1 MKFNLTI
8 VHSFWGL
15 CQPPEVPVSNSPH
28 CNVGRG
34 ALLQG
39 WWWSLKKQGLP
50 FIHAHFF
57 RTLRV
62 WIPLHLE
69 HPQLCIQQSHVL
81 AKILGT
87 KRAIIKKYIFPLS
100 ALLIGNDAKYL
111 SSRTRKECCKSHV
124 SHVYSLCTHLRKET
138 YTFTEQSD
146 TNIIILLLNSTIRF
160 FHLCKTY
167 LFDWLH
173 QALF

>member
-1 MKFNLTI
+1 MTKFNLTI

-39 WWWSLKKQGLP
+39 WWWSLKKQGLL

-62 WIPLHLE
+62 WIPLHLI

-81 AKILGT
+81 AKVLGT
-87 KRAIIKKYIFPLS
+87 KRAIILKKDSHCLPFLLEMMPSIFPP
-100 ALLIGNDAKYL
+100 
-111 SSRTRKECCKSHV
+111 EHVKSVANHTWV
-124 SHVYSLCTHLRKET
+124 VCTHLRKET
-138 YTFTEQSD
+138 YTFTEYSD
-146 TNIIILLLNSTIRF
+146 RNIVLLLLNSTIQF